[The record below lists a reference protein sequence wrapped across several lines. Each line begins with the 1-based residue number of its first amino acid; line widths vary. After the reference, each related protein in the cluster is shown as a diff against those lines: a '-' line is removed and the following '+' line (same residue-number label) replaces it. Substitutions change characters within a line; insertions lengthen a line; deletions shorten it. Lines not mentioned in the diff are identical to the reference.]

1 MASMLSGYQRIFR
14 KPPFE
19 LAQFTRIKSQTLA
32 GKLCFGKDL
41 MGIVLVNVLG
51 CGESIR
57 WRSLLPR
64 SVRLAGMSQKVSECM
79 GSSNCFEME
88 LVTMVLVILHL
99 NLENGSDCVNGFGQT
114 ISMHTGEAKY
124 IEVILVRI
132 CI

>member
-1 MASMLSGYQRIFR
+1 MRRID
-14 KPPFE
+14 P
-19 LAQFTRIKSQTLA
+19 LAFSSFM
-32 GKLCFGKDL
+32 FGSV
-41 MGIVLVNVLG
+41 GG
-51 CGESIR
+51 HEPES
-57 WRSLLPR
+57 
-64 SVRLAGMSQKVSECM
+64 SECM
-79 GSSNCFEME
+79 GSSNCVEME

>member
-1 MASMLSGYQRIFR
+1 
-14 KPPFE
+14 
-19 LAQFTRIKSQTLA
+19 
-32 GKLCFGKDL
+32 

-64 SVRLAGMSQKVSECM
+64 SVRLAGMNQKVSERM